1 MRDNFI
7 KTIKKRLKE
16 LFCVKIKIIGDHMKK
31 NLYIF
36 IFISC
41 SLLITSFFTLNIEKK
56 IDEPVSSVLED
67 KVIRYLENDLKDMID
82 NPLHFNYFYL
92 LFDQHYLN
100 SQNIISLFK
109 FFDDHNYQYQLFEI
123 YPYLNPLFKEVLS
136 NVERISLKGDHL
148 PELINDFYIIYIN
161 ELEKHHLDSEIEKY
175 IVSGIPIRM
184 VKINTSNAAMY
195 YFLKENND
203 IKYSLNRFGLFKKL
217 INN

>member
-1 MRDNFI
+1 MRDNFT

-16 LFCVKIKIIGDHMKK
+16 LFCVKIKIIGDYMKK

-41 SLLITSFFTLNIEKK
+41 SLLIISFFNLNIEKK

-92 LFDQHYLN
+92 LFDQYYLN
-100 SQNIISLFK
+100 SQNIIPLFK
-109 FFDDHNYQYQLFEI
+109 FFDDHNYQYQFFEI

-136 NVERISLKGDHL
+136 NVERISLKGDYL
-148 PELINDFYIIYIN
+148 PELINDFYVTYIN
-161 ELEKHHLDSEIEKY
+161 ELEKHHLDDEIEKY

-195 YFLKENND
+195 YFLKQNND